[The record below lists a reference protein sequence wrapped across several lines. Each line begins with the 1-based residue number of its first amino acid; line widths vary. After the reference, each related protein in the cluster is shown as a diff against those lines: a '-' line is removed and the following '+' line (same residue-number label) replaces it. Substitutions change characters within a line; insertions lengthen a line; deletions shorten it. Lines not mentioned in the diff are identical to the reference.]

1 VAPILREEIRRK
13 MSEQYFYV
21 RLKFMPKFSISSGPN
36 TKEHEA
42 VVEVPRW
49 LVHRKQ
55 SELKNENPR
64 EKAIALDFAR
74 RAALAL
80 FALGEEQ
87 IVYPYDE
94 EALWCED
101 RLPVM
106 NERRCDYEENGTKTW
121 RII

>member
-1 VAPILREEIRRK
+1 

-21 RLKFMPKFSISSGPN
+21 RLKFMPKFCFPSVPN
-36 TKEHEA
+36 TQEHEA
-42 VVEVPRW
+42 AVEVPKY

-55 SELKNENPR
+55 SELINENLR

-74 RAALAL
+74 RAALTL
-80 FALGEEQ
+80 FSVGGVP
-87 IVYPYDE
+87 IVFPYDE

-101 RLPVM
+101 RHPVM
-106 NERRCDYEENGTKTW
+106 NERRCDYEENGTRAW